1 MSPASKLNGK
11 SLTSRYFFSIRK
23 GWLVLSLAVTD
34 VRVTYRIM
42 RLIQRR
48 FKLFQW
54 YKYTYIAFL
63 QIIQFT
69 ITFCWQKRTKAY
81 SLKSICG
88 QPNKWELTK
97 TMYYKRSITSIQNYV
112 CCVWQKTTYYTLKV
126 HLLKCKM
133 KNIMNSKEHWWTTKS
148 TNIIHEKQP
157 KRQIS

>member
-1 MSPASKLNGK
+1 MSFFVTHNKRNFELKL
-11 SLTSRYFFSIRK
+11 LTVYSTSFWLILIYLVVHIRK

-97 TMYYKRSITSIQNYV
+97 TMYYKRSITSI
-112 CCVWQKTTYYTLKV
+112 
-126 HLLKCKM
+126 
-133 KNIMNSKEHWWTTKS
+133 HWGRCA
-148 TNIIHEKQP
+148 KQI
-157 KRQIS
+157 K

>member
-1 MSPASKLNGK
+1 LSPASKLNGK

-23 GWLVLSLAVTD
+23 GWLVLSLAVTG

-81 SLKSICG
+81 SLKYICG

-97 TMYYKRSITSIQNYV
+97 TMYYKRSITSIHTR
-112 CCVWQKTTYYTLKV
+112 KTTKTA
-126 HLLKCKM
+126 
-133 KNIMNSKEHWWTTKS
+133 
-148 TNIIHEKQP
+148 NIINEEQP
-157 KRQIS
+157 KWHTINLLTSWVFFCWQQKPLIL